1 MQWPHPRARH
11 PALEVRYADVLAKA
25 FGSRLLLQSGLTMQA
40 AGGAARGCAALT
52 SDVEYSNRFRALPMT
67 HRQRLLHGVQSV
79 GVGFYEGAI
88 GIVKEPL
95 VGWQVRLTFPLH
107 EKLVNI

>member
-1 MQWPHPRARH
+1 M
-11 PALEVRYADVLAKA
+11 L
-25 FGSRLLLQSGLTMQA
+25 QA

-67 HRQRLLHGVQSV
+67 HRQRMLHGVQSA

-95 VGWQVRLTFPLH
+95 VGWQVYAVPLH
-107 EKLVNI
+107 MS

>member
-1 MQWPHPRARH
+1 M
-11 PALEVRYADVLAKA
+11 L
-25 FGSRLLLQSGLTMQA
+25 QA

-67 HRQRLLHGVQSV
+67 HRHRMLHGVQSA

-95 VGWQVRLTFPLH
+95 VGWQVYAVPLH
-107 EKLVNI
+107 MS